1 MELDGVVQNGVIVPQ
16 GECPLP
22 EGTKVRITP
31 EEEPKAP
38 VAEPASETV
47 GDRLNRLAERF
58 KNEQHDLP
66 ADYSVNFEH
75 YLCGTPKR
83 P

>member
-1 MELDGVVQNGVIVPQ
+1 MELDGVVQNGLIVPQ

-22 EGTKVRITP
+22 DGTKVRVVVP
-31 EEEPKAP
+31 DPAP
-38 VAEPASETV
+38 ETV

-58 KNEQHDLP
+58 KDERHDLP

-75 YLCGTPKR
+75 YLSDTPKR
-83 P
+83 S

>member
-16 GECPLP
+16 GECSLP
-22 EGTKVRITP
+22 NGTKVRVVVSELAART
-31 EEEPKAP
+31 
-38 VAEPASETV
+38 ETV

-58 KNEQHDLP
+58 KDEGHDLP

-75 YLCGTPKR
+75 YIFGTPKR
-83 P
+83 S